1 MPGRWRGAPNPALF
15 TPEGSRQSSP
25 ITYNRF
31 TMEKILPAVLLL
43 LLALTGPALAQPR
56 SRKLLDAVANAKA
69 TATSYGG
76 GLQALAAVHV
86 GVRNAERT

>member
-1 MPGRWRGAPNPALF
+1 
-15 TPEGSRQSSP
+15 
-25 ITYNRF
+25 
-31 TMEKILPAVLLL
+31 MEKIVPAVLLL

-76 GLQALAAVHV
+76 GLQALAAV